1 MQKEEAERIRLQK
14 EEAERIRLQKEET
27 EKILTHK
34 KEKNVFIIV
43 GCFSSEKNAKNL
55 VFQLNK
61 KGFNDASIVGR
72 SKNRKLFRVACS
84 KYLTEKEANK
94 DLKNLKKEFQGAWIF
109 NNK

>member
-1 MQKEEAERIRLQK
+1 MYQKS
-14 EEAERIRLQKEET
+14 
-27 EKILTHK
+27 THSSVRRGI
-34 KEKNVFIIV
+34 EKNVFIIV

-94 DLKNLKKEFQGAWIF
+94 SLKNLKKEFQGAWVF

>member
-1 MQKEEAERIRLQK
+1 M
-14 EEAERIRLQKEET
+14 
-27 EKILTHK
+27 
-34 KEKNVFIIV
+34 
-43 GCFSSEKNAKNL
+43 FSSLLDVLALKNAKNL

-94 DLKNLKKEFQGAWIF
+94 NLKNLKKEFQGAWFLIISKLNLNLQF
-109 NNK
+109 FYCI